1 MASLY
6 GYSLGW
12 EILILAVS
20 LDILEKIANRKVTR
34 EVMPQ
39 VRRSALVSFS
49 AEQMYKLVNDVA
61 SYPEFLPGCSGAQVL
76 QQSESAMV
84 ASVDVS
90 KAGIS
95 KTFTTSNIL
104 ENGSAILM
112 ELVDGPFKTLKG
124 GWYFTELDESAC
136 KVELKLDFE
145 FSSKLI
151 EMAFGKVF
159 NELTNNMVNA
169 FTQRAKQ
176 VY

>member
-1 MASLY
+1 
-6 GYSLGW
+6 
-12 EILILAVS
+12 
-20 LDILEKIANRKVTR
+20 
-34 EVMPQ
+34 MPQ

-49 AEQMYKLVNDVA
+49 AKQMYDLVNDVD
-61 SYPEFLPGCSGAQVL
+61 SYPEFLPGCSGSKVL
-76 QQSESAMV
+76 EQSEGEMK

-95 KTFTTSNIL
+95 KTFTTINRL
-104 ENGSAILM
+104 TTDAAILM
-112 ELVDGPFKTLKG
+112 ELVDGPFKTLQG
-124 GWYFTELDESAC
+124 GWYFTMLDECAC

-151 EMAFGKVF
+151 EVAFGRIF
-159 NELTNNMVNA
+159 NELTNNMINA